1 MPILRWSIEKLYKR
15 AKKPRRRFRRGFARS
30 VVVMRAAA
38 VMTAHVAMVVRMGM
52 RMTRVVPGRS
62 EG

>member
-1 MPILRWSIEKLYKR
+1 MMQR
-15 AKKPRRRFRRGFARS
+15 
-30 VVVMRAAA
+30 VVVQVMHHVMVVQAPA
-38 VMTAHVAMVVRMGM
+38 VMTAHMVVMVRVGM